1 MTLLHLKYGYKYK
14 FLARCDGWLIP
25 GLKTLTKSFEYSEI
39 YNFDWDIRL
48 SD

>member
-1 MTLLHLKYGYKYK
+1 MALLHLKYGYNM

-25 GLKTLTKSFEYSEI
+25 GLKTLTKCFECREI
-39 YNFDWDIRL
+39 YNFDWDICL

>member
-1 MTLLHLKYGYKYK
+1 MALLHLIYVYNK

-25 GLKTLTKSFEYSEI
+25 GLKTLTKSFEYCEI
-39 YNFDWDIRL
+39 HNFDWDIRL